1 MNNGYIIVKNP
12 QGDNLA
18 VFESFEEAVR
28 FCAKPGGLH
37 LSSYRIQLM
46 PKEGV

>member
-18 VFESFEEAVR
+18 VFESFEEAIAY
-28 FCAKPGGLH
+28 CAAPGGL
-37 LSSYRIQLM
+37 LITAYRIQLM